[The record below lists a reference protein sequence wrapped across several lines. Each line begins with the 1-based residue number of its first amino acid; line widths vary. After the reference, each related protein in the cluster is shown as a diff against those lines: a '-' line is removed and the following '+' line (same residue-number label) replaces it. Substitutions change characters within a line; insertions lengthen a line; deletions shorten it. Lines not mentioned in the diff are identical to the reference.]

1 MKCGLCCPLYGL
13 ETSCVE
19 LQEKHG
25 LRVFESRVQ
34 RLIFGFKEIEVR
46 GDWRKLGN

>member
-1 MKCGLCCPLYGL
+1 ML

-25 LRVFESRVQ
+25 LRVCDSGVQ
-34 RLIFGFKEIEVR
+34 GEVFGSKEIEAR
-46 GDWRKLGN
+46 GD